1 MDVKGSNPDGVW
13 NGNGFASASTVRNHI
28 DNIYQKLG
36 VRNRLELA
44 NLIGKDAQ
52 KKNSRN
58 GSSGSPARSGTAP
71 HGTNVLSPKI
81 GYLSTDS
88 ERFPCI

>member
-13 NGNGFASASTVRNHI
+13 NENGLESASMVRNHI

-36 VRNRLELA
+36 VRNRLELV

-52 KKNSRN
+52 KK
-58 GSSGSPARSGTAP
+58 
-71 HGTNVLSPKI
+71 
-81 GYLSTDS
+81 
-88 ERFPCI
+88 E